1 MNLIKR
7 LKNIIEISYSIK
19 SIKNIKEI
27 DDPKTILI
35 NTTRPILYPLTLERI
50 LGYFLARS
58 GHKVIQ
64 LLDDGVLAHWDSST
78 KNQKNALSDY
88 RNNSLYA
95 LYNKF
100 IISILI
106 FYKS

>member
-50 LGYFLARS
+50 LGYSARS

-78 KNQKNALSDY
+78 KNQKMHCLIIEIILFMPY
-88 RNNSLYA
+88 IINSSLV
-95 LYNKF
+95 F
-100 IISILI
+100 
-106 FYKS
+106 